1 MRGRN
6 IGELVFHAL
15 TLVGVVSLVVLFV
28 FGCGQR
34 EEPAPATV
42 GTSTVAPSQP
52 SASTISAPE
61 PEKTPA
67 TEPSAPAASAQAPD
81 VSPQPL
87 PPPADAVTQ
96 SASARIADFMQKM
109 EEKLDLTADQK
120 AQVESVMQ
128 EFLTATQQRFEQ
140 MQLTGQ
146 AQGRQ
151 AGARPA
157 LTDEQRA
164 QFANM
169 RQGQGPMNTQP
180 ADKLKDILTPDQLQV
195 FEQLLDDLQ
204 KQMAVDQAIRQ
215 MGENPPAGNGK

>member
-1 MRGRN
+1 
-6 IGELVFHAL
+6 
-15 TLVGVVSLVVLFV
+15 
-28 FGCGQR
+28 
-34 EEPAPATV
+34 
-42 GTSTVAPSQP
+42 
-52 SASTISAPE
+52 
-61 PEKTPA
+61 
-67 TEPSAPAASAQAPD
+67 
-81 VSPQPL
+81 
-87 PPPADAVTQ
+87 
-96 SASARIADFMQKM
+96 MQKM

-128 EFLTATQQRFEQ
+128 EFLTTTQQRFEQ
-140 MQLTGQ
+140 MQLADQ

-169 RQGQGPMNTQP
+169 RQGQGPTNAQLT
-180 ADKLKDILTPDQLQV
+180 DKLKDILTPDQLQV
-195 FEQLLDDLQ
+195 FEQLLGDLQ